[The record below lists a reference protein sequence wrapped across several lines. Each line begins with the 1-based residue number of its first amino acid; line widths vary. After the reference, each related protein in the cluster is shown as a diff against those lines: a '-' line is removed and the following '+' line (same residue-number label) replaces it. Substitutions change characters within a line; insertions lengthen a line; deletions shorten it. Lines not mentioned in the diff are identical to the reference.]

1 MKTNFNT
8 MLEHM
13 QEWMI
18 HSNNRSLKYLTA
30 HQEEAEILR
39 DAYIAAIKSKA
50 KAAQQI
56 REYYDGWEGD
66 EAQARMRVS
75 MFMKSFLANRA
86 KVARGRLRLITDN
99 AELIIERTHSKPTSS
114 LMLNIFGLKLDDEE
128 KILVCWKMDLYTTEE
143 TMEKLGKSRATLYN
157 RWNELAKQ
165 LKEIL

>member
-8 MLEHM
+8 MLAHM

-39 DAYIAAIKSKA
+39 DAYIAALKAKA

-66 EAQARMRVS
+66 
-75 MFMKSFLANRA
+75 
-86 KVARGRLRLITDN
+86 
-99 AELIIERTHSKPTSS
+99 
-114 LMLNIFGLKLDDEE
+114 
-128 KILVCWKMDLYTTEE
+128 
-143 TMEKLGKSRATLYN
+143 
-157 RWNELAKQ
+157 
-165 LKEIL
+165 